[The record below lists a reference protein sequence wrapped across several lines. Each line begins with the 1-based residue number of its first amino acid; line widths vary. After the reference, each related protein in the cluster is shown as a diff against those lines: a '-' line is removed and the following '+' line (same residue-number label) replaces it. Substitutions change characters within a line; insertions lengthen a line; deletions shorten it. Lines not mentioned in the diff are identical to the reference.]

1 VGRKS
6 GGKRSGLLGTALP
19 RDQDP
24 SPSVAW
30 TGRLSLP
37 VRLMVNASNLLAWL
51 AWATGAAADTE
62 AMKAH
67 VRLG

>member
-1 VGRKS
+1 MGRKS

-37 VRLMVNASNLLAWL
+37 VRLMVNASNLLAG
-51 AWATGAAADTE
+51 ATGAAADTE